1 MNWYRSYNESRI
13 QLNRCNRIT
22 NQSTTQ
28 LQIQQLRLLEKSRQ
42 NKHLNRQQRQMVYQ
56 QKATNQYFLNNPYYK
71 TDYRSLWKID
81 RDRTFFLDNF
91 SQTKGIRSHPVKFN
105 YGSLQSLRDS
115 QRLLILMLCQVNL
128 RLTNQCFV
136 RGLTL
141 RLYRHSTKKLR
152 KYSNN
157 QHPYLN
163 LHLSYKLT
171 KTKSTLLKSHNL
183 S

>member
-1 MNWYRSYNESRI
+1 MNWYRSQHESRI
-13 QLNRCNRIT
+13 WLNRCNRIT
-22 NQSTTQ
+22 NQPTTQ
-28 LQIQQLRLLEKSRQ
+28 LQIQQLGLLEKSRQ
-42 NKHLNRQQRQMVYQ
+42 IKHLSGKQRQMVCQ

-71 TDYRSLWKID
+71 TDYSPLWKID
-81 RDRTFFLDNF
+81 RLSSFFLDDF

-105 YGSLQSLRDS
+105 CGSLQSLRNS
-115 QRLLILMLCQVNL
+115 QRLLFLMFCQVIL

-136 RGLTL
+136 RSLTL
-141 RLYRHSTKKLR
+141 HLYRRSMKKLR